1 MCGQAVFL
9 RGALVPPARTT
20 MAELLGV
27 FLVGLLGSAHCVG
40 MCGGFVVALAQMNDG
55 ARSLQVNHGL
65 YFLGKTLTYAVLGAL
80 AGGFGAALGG
90 LFATLQQG
98 LSIAL
103 GVFLIVVGLGLVGVL
118 RRFEGNRFWTRFTG
132 LSRLMGTLLQRRGS
146 HAVLALGMLNGL
158 LPCGLV
164 YGMLA
169 IAAASGSS
177 VQGALVMSIFGVA
190 TLPALYLTGV
200 ASFLMRPVWR
210 SRLTLVSGLLVIG
223 LGLLTIVRGTPSLNA
238 LLHPAHAESTTV
250 VTPHSH

>member
-1 MCGQAVFL
+1 
-9 RGALVPPARTT
+9 

-65 YFLGKTLTYAVLGAL
+65 YFLGKTLTYAFLGAL

-90 LFATLQQG
+90 LFATMQQG

-103 GVFLIVVGLGLVGVL
+103 GVFLIVIGLGLIGVL
-118 RRFEGNRFWTRFTG
+118 RRFEGNAFLARFTG
-132 LSRLMGTLLQRRGS
+132 LSRLMGTLLQQRGP
-146 HAVLALGMLNGL
+146 HAVLGLGMLNGL

-169 IAAASGSS
+169 VAAASGSATH
-177 VQGALVMSIFGVA
+177 GALVMGTFGLS

-210 SRLTLVSGLLVIG
+210 SRLTLVSGVLVIG
-223 LGLLTIVRGTPSLNA
+223 LGLMTIVRGTPSLNA
-238 LLHPAHAESTTV
+238 MLHSAHAE
-250 VTPHSH
+250 PAHHQPMMEHHAH